1 MSMVGTGDEDSLR
14 CAAILLEEEE
24 DEEDDSCIMSEDQDT
39 LEQDSLEA
47 THTSCAT
54 RLDLTDSGL
63 ERLPDSLSAFPGL
76 EELLLGRNKLGAR
89 SHATPTGGGSNLEIL
104 ARLPRLRKLLLSSNQ
119 LPLFPSA
126 LLQLNAVVHLDL
138 SDNNIADLPQDLVEL
153 TRDVPPYLRV
163 SRDVPPHLRVSRNVP
178 PYLRVSR
185 NVPPYL
191 RVSRNVPPH
200 LRVSNDILPHPKVFN
215 APVLP
220 QSGRH
225 KKTPPPYYYSP
236 DHSEH
241 VGALTTLLGDPI

>member
-1 MSMVGTGDEDSLR
+1 MNDHSANTRPYSGHFPRELFLRGNLRLVQGKCRDETINHAGMSMVGTGDEDSLR

-153 TRDVPPYLRV
+153 TR
-163 SRDVPPHLRVSRNVP
+163 
-178 PYLRVSR
+178 
-185 NVPPYL
+185 
-191 RVSRNVPPH
+191 
-200 LRVSNDILPHPKVFN
+200 
-215 APVLP
+215 
-220 QSGRH
+220 
-225 KKTPPPYYYSP
+225 
-236 DHSEH
+236 
-241 VGALTTLLGDPI
+241 